1 LSVNPEVV
9 SESWRLRIEDDAV
22 IQKYRAASIN
32 LALDFWRNV
41 LTAKA
46 VPGFS
51 AQELAATCG
60 SDNDFVRLCEL
71 VRHEQRIQRLVKEIE
86 WVHAEKLDARWI
98 HYRLFQTWALQGL
111 ILLRRYRNPGDV
123 ISEERLEHDV
133 HDIEYLMLGLHAGA
147 LATAETSTKL
157 PKASMS
163 WRFRILEP
171 AGLLI
176 TS

>member
-123 ISEERLEHDV
+123 ISEERLESS
-133 HDIEYLMLGLHAGA
+133 I
-147 LATAETSTKL
+147 
-157 PKASMS
+157 
-163 WRFRILEP
+163 
-171 AGLLI
+171 
-176 TS
+176 